1 MFKAVAAFLLCATV
15 CVAQGAPA
23 NKPAQKGSTAHPQI
37 TEKPKPPSD
46 LPTIPVFDLSAMDKS
61 VDPCVNFYQYA
72 CGGWMAKNPIPSD
85 QAIWGRFNEL
95 AERNRDILH
104 EILGKASKGGA
115 SRSPVMQKIGDMYGS
130 CMDEEKVNAEGDKPI
145 QPMLKEIDSVST
157 PKQLM
162 TEMAVLQRNGVGTL
176 FRFGPSPDMH
186 NAGMEIAAA
195 FQGGTSLP
203 DRDYY
208 LKDDPKSQE
217 TREKYVA
224 HVQKMFELLGDS
236 PEKAQEESKAVM
248 DIEMQLA
255 KAQMDRVELR
265 NPANRDHPMTRDEFL
280 KMAPSI
286 DMETFLA
293 ALAPPPFEKVNVV
306 APSFFTQVAPMLDS
320 VSIDN
325 WKSYLRWKV
334 VREAAP
340 WLSEPFAT
348 ESFNFWQKYLGGQK
362 EQQVRWKRCVRLTDA
377 ELGEALGQ
385 PYVEE
390 TFGKEGKQRTLAM
403 VNAIEGAMR
412 EDLKALPWMT
422 DTTKK
427 AAEVKLNGVANKI
440 GYPDK
445 WRDYSSVNIVPGNLW
460 QNIKNAE
467 RFEVNRQMNKIGKP
481 VDKMEWGMTPPTV
494 NAYYNPSENNINF
507 PAGILQ
513 PPFYSN
519 KADDAENFGGIGAV
533 IGHELT
539 HGFDD
544 QGAKFDAQGNFR
556 DWWSKEDE
564 AEFKKRTDC
573 ISNEYDQFVAVDD
586 VHLKGRL
593 TLGENTAD
601 NGGVHLAL
609 MALHD
614 KMKQEGAMEKM
625 VDGFTPE
632 QRFFISYGQI
642 WCQNVTP
649 EQSRLRALTDPHSPG
664 QYRVNGVVSN
674 SPEFQKAFGCK
685 AGQPM
690 VRENACRVW

>member
-1 MFKAVAAFLLCATV
+1 
-15 CVAQGAPA
+15 
-23 NKPAQKGSTAHPQI
+23 
-37 TEKPKPPSD
+37 
-46 LPTIPVFDLSAMDKS
+46 
-61 VDPCVNFYQYA
+61 
-72 CGGWMAKNPIPSD
+72 
-85 QAIWGRFNEL
+85 
-95 AERNRDILH
+95 
-104 EILGKASKGGA
+104 
-115 SRSPVMQKIGDMYGS
+115 
-130 CMDEEKVNAEGDKPI
+130 MDESKVNAAGI
-145 QPMLKEIDSVST
+145 QAIAPELRRIEQIASV
-157 PKQLM
+157 QQMMNDIARLH
-162 TEMAVLQRNGVGTL
+162 QYGVSAL
-176 FRFGPSPDMH
+176 FRFGQTPDLH
-186 NAGMEIAAA
+186 NATMTIAGLD
-195 FQGGTSLP
+195 QGGLGLP
-203 DRDYY
+203 NKDYY
-208 LKDDPKSQE
+208 TKSDTKMVE
-217 TREKYVA
+217 TREKYQQ
-224 HVQKMFELLGDS
+224 HVQKMFELLGDPS
-236 PEKAQEESKAVM
+236 DKAQQEAQAVM
-248 DIEMQLA
+248 DIETQLA
-255 KAQMDRVELR
+255 KAQMDRVALR
-265 NPANRDHPMTRDEFL
+265 DPANRDHPMTRTEFIQL
-280 KMAPSI
+280 SPNLEMQ
-286 DMETFLA
+286 TFLTT
-293 ALAPPPFEKVNVV
+293 LAPPQFQKVNVV
-306 APSFFTQVAPMLDS
+306 APSFFKEVGPMLDS
-320 VSIDN
+320 VSLDN
-325 WKSYLRWKV
+325 WKAYLRWKV

-340 WLSEPFAT
+340 WLSDQFAT

-362 EQQVRWKRCVRLTDA
+362 EQQVRWKRCVRLVDA

-385 PYVEE
+385 PFVEE

-403 VNAIEGAMR
+403 VHDIEGAMR

-427 AAEVKLNGVANKI
+427 AAEVKLNGVTNKI

-445 WRDYSSVNIVPGNLW
+445 WRNYSTVRIVPGDLFG
-460 QNIKNAE
+460 NIKRAE

-481 VDKMEWGMTPPTV
+481 VDKLEWGMTPPTV

-519 KADDAENFGGIGAV
+519 KADNAENFGGIGAV

-544 QGAKFDAQGNFR
+544 QGAKFDAQGNLR
-556 DWWSKEDE
+556 DWWTKEDE

-573 ISNEYDQFVAVDD
+573 IANEYDQFVAVDD

-601 NGGVHLAL
+601 NGGVRLAL

-614 KMKQEGAMEKM
+614 KMKQPGMMEKT

-674 SPEFQKAFGCK
+674 MPEFQKTFGCK
-685 AGQPM
+685 EGQPM